1 MQKVLYNIFR
11 VNSRCKTITTGQ
23 YQKHCNH
30 KFHTQSGM
38 VTYAREQV
46 GNTII
51 LILSNPGQQILQN
64 YPQQN

>member
-1 MQKVLYNIFR
+1 MCGKCYTIFSEQKYIH
-11 VNSRCKTITTGQ
+11 SRCKTITTGQ

-30 KFHTQSGM
+30 KFHTQSGI

-51 LILSNPGQQILQN
+51 LILSNPGQ
-64 YPQQN
+64 